1 MSHKKNLLNVIEK
14 EIDVIRTLSAKVTKE
29 ILSYKPKDGM
39 RTTQEVMQYLTWCGS
54 STVTFFL
61 LNDPSK
67 AKENYM
73 KFMEDAKS
81 VTFENFKERMDAQ
94 LAIIKDCFENITDED
109 LITKE
114 VELPWKE
121 PMVLGQAIIETTIK
135 WLTGYK
141 MQLYLY
147 MKQNGIELNTGDCW
161 IYTEEE

>member
-1 MSHKKNLLNVIEK
+1 MSHKQNLFNVIEK
-14 EIDVIRTLSAKVTKE
+14 EIELIKTLSAKVTKE
-29 ILSYKPKDGM
+29 ILNYTPQEGM
-39 RTTQEVMQYLTWCGS
+39 RTTLEVMQYLTWCGS
-54 STVTFFL
+54 STITFFL

-67 AKENYM
+67 AKENYIS
-73 KFMEDAKS
+73 FLENAKS
-81 VTFENFKERMDAQ
+81 VTYENFKERMDAQ
-94 LAIIKDCFENITDED
+94 LAQIKDSFENISDED

-147 MKQNGIELNTGDCW
+147 MKTNGIKLNTGDCW